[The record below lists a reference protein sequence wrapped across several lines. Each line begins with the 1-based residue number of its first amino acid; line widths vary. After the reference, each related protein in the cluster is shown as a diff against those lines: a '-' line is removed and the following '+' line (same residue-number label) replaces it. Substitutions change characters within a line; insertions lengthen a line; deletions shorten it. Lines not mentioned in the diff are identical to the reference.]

1 MAESPIK
8 VVVVEDEALMRDLLA
23 RVLSDLDGIEVVASA
38 SDGDSA
44 LEAMQKYRPD
54 VALLDL
60 YLGS

>member
-38 SDGDSA
+38 PDGDSA
-44 LEAMQKYRPD
+44 LEAMQK
-54 VALLDL
+54 
-60 YLGS
+60 